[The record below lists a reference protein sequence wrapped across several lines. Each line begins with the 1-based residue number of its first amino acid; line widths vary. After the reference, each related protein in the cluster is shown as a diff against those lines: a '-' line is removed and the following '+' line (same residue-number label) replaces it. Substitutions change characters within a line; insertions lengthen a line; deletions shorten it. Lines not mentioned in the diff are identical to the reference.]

1 MDALLANMFVQ
12 PMSITGIGRIAM
24 LAPLCLSVALVYKTI
39 RCERLSEIPK
49 ASVMLWVTILA
60 CMMLIGAGLLVVS
73 NMLA

>member
-1 MDALLANMFVQ
+1 MDTLLANMFVQ

-60 CMMLIGAGLLVVS
+60 CMMLIGAGLFVVS

>member
-1 MDALLANMFVQ
+1 MNALLATLFVH
-12 PMSITGIGRIAM
+12 PLSITGIGRIAM

-49 ASVMLWVTILA
+49 ASVVLWVTILA

-73 NMLA
+73 NVLA

>member
-1 MDALLANMFVQ
+1 MDTLLANMFVH

-60 CMMLIGAGLLVVS
+60 CMMLIGAGLFVVS

>member
-1 MDALLANMFVQ
+1 MDALLAAMFVQ
-12 PMSITGIGRIAM
+12 PLSITGVGRIAM

-49 ASVMLWVTILA
+49 ASVVLWVTILA